1 MRRSAFYEA
10 TLAVCTA
17 TRPNAALCA
26 VARLDNGRIHS
37 AVSAV
42 AYSDTALDVA
52 AWLSLTPRATR
63 SNPVFCARGMAP
75 DSGFGWL
82 DLHLLA

>member
-1 MRRSAFYEA
+1 MLLYLQLLAQTQHSMRRSAFYKA

-42 AYSDTALDVA
+42 AYSDAALDVA
-52 AWLSLTPRATR
+52 AWAFYDTTCYS
-63 SNPVFCARGMAP
+63 F
-75 DSGFGWL
+75 
-82 DLHLLA
+82 